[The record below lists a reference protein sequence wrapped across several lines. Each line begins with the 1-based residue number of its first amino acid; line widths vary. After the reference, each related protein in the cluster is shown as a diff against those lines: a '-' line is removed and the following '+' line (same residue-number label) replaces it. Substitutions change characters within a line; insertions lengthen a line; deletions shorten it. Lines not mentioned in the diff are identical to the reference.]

1 MERKIRRAH
10 EKWLHHPR
18 LGIDWFRDSLGMVDS
33 APELS
38 RLAWPGG
45 GTAIAA
51 ENDSNDREITA

>member
-1 MERKIRRAH
+1 MVH
-10 EKWLHHPR
+10 KWLHHPR